1 MVAKTGKMLEYRHLM
16 QNPDTKEEW
25 GYSYGNEIVRLAQG
39 MPGRV
44 EGTDTI
50 NFIALEQIPK
60 DRRKDVTYARI
71 VCNKPPQKEEV
82 NRTRIAVGGN
92 LINCPL

>member
-1 MVAKTGKMLEYRHLM
+1 MGKYPLKAISGEAVSAVMDVMVECGHLM

-44 EGTDTI
+44 EGTDTVKG
-50 NFIALEQIPK
+50 IAL
-60 DRRKDVTYARI
+60 
-71 VCNKPPQKEEV
+71 
-82 NRTRIAVGGN
+82 
-92 LINCPL
+92 